1 MRTLKAASLVLEPL
15 TARHATEMFAVLG
28 DPAIYEFEGEPPVS
42 EEALARRY
50 TFLERRRSSDGL
62 ESWLN

>member
-1 MRTLKAASLVLEPL
+1 
-15 TARHATEMFAVLG
+15 MFAVLG